1 MIRSTLFAAI
11 LTSLFLAQAHGQ
23 APTLIRI
30 IRNAPASDADP
41 IQPYVNA
48 STQVNVVGARAV
60 TGSAESWL
68 IEAHDSFASIETTL
82 NALARAQGVQAA
94 ASFDAL
100 PLSGTT
106 IGLFRGGLSYRAE
119 EAMAALQRSRYLNVS
134 VYRVRAGGDLEF
146 AELIRIRRRGLD
158 AINMDR
164 PELAYQI
171 LSGAP
176 SGTYVFLSPLATL
189 KTLDN
194 GIARLPVYAEA
205 MAEAGADAGRKLAAQ
220 AELAREQRLF
230 RLDPRISYVSDEFA
244 AADVDFWR
252 GK

>member
-1 MIRSTLFAAI
+1 M
-11 LTSLFLAQAHGQ
+11 
-23 APTLIRI
+23 
-30 IRNAPASDADP
+30 
-41 IQPYVNA
+41 
-48 STQVNVVGARAV
+48 NVVGARAV

-68 IEAHDSFASIETTL
+68 IEAHDSFASIEATL
-82 NALARAQGVQAA
+82 NAVARAQGVQAA

-106 IGLFRGGLSYRAE
+106 IGLFRAALSYRAE

-134 VYRVRAGGDLEF
+134 VYRIRAGGDLEF
-146 AELIRIRRRGLD
+146 AELIRIGRRGLD
-158 AINMDR
+158 AINMD
-164 PELAYQI
+164 P
-171 LSGAP
+171 P
-176 SGTYVFLSPLATL
+176 GTRVPDPFGSTIGHLRFSAPLATL